1 MLFSVIFDFNI
12 MQCVNLVF
20 YFYFGLLIICRINF
34 KEDLLILTSKYFVD
48 FDGPFWKYNVFLL
61 ELVFRKLSRNSTP
74 SNGAFGMITMWSVG
88 CPFRSGWF
96 ANMVISFAFVIIKG
110 PNLIK
115 IISPR
120 NQDIIMVYEAVIK
133 VDIYHVGLANT
144 RAQL

>member
-1 MLFSVIFDFNI
+1 
-12 MQCVNLVF
+12 
-20 YFYFGLLIICRINF
+20 
-34 KEDLLILTSKYFVD
+34 
-48 FDGPFWKYNVFLL
+48 
-61 ELVFRKLSRNSTP
+61 
-74 SNGAFGMITMWSVG
+74 
-88 CPFRSGWF
+88 
-96 ANMVISFAFVIIKG
+96 MVISFAFVIIKG